1 MPNFDLQRFFM
12 SINHYLD
19 YINHEKKYSLHTCVA
34 YKQNLSDFQ
43 TYCSKNFNLEVID
56 SVEYFH
62 IRSWI
67 ISLVE
72 MQNSNRTI
80 NRKISVLRSYYNF
93 LLKTETIKVS
103 PLKLHKPMKASKKVN
118 VPFSIDEVSQLLN
131 GDLFSQDYRGILEK
145 TIITVLYYTGI
156 RRQELID
163 LKTVAVD
170 LDSKLIKVKGKRNKE
185 RLIPLLPEIISSL
198 RIYLKEKNKIF
209 NQIDQIYFFCLPSGT
224 KLNEGFVYQTVNY
237 YFSKVSTK
245 VKKSPHILRHSF
257 ATHLLNNGADLN
269 AVKELLGHE
278 SVAATQVYTH
288 GSLKRIQEIYNKA
301 HPRGKNIK
309 K

>member
-1 MPNFDLQRFFM
+1 M
-12 SINHYLD
+12 SINHFLD
-19 YINHEKKYSLHTCVA
+19 FINHEKKYSPHTYVA
-34 YKQNLSDFQ
+34 YKQNLSNFQ
-43 TYCSKNFNLEVID
+43 NYCSKNFNLEDID
-56 SVEYFH
+56 LVEYFH

-72 MQNSNRTI
+72 MENSNRTI

-103 PLKLHKPMKASKKVN
+103 PLKLHKPLKASKNIN
-118 VPFSIDEVSQLLN
+118 VPFSIDEVSQLLD
-131 GDLFSQDYRGILEK
+131 GELFSQDYRGILEK

-170 LDSKLIKVKGKRNKE
+170 LDSQFIKVKGKRNKE
-185 RLIPLLPEIISSL
+185 RFIPLLPELISSL

-209 NQIDQIYFFCLPSGT
+209 NQIDQIYFFCLPSGI

-245 VKKSPHILRHSF
+245 IKKSPHILRHSF

-301 HPRGKNIK
+301 HPRGKNLK
-309 K
+309 

>member
-1 MPNFDLQRFFM
+1 M
-12 SINHYLD
+12 SINHYLE
-19 YINHEKKYSLHTCVA
+19 YINHEKKYSPHTCVA
-34 YKQNLSDFQ
+34 YKQNLSNFQ
-43 TYCSKNFNLEVID
+43 NYCSKNYNLEDID
-56 SVEYFH
+56 LVEYFH

-72 MQNSNRTI
+72 MENSNRTI

-198 RIYLKEKNKIF
+198 RIYLKEKDKIF

-224 KLNEGFVYQTVNY
+224 KLNEGFVYQTVNH

-301 HPRGKNIK
+301 HPRGKNLK

>member
-1 MPNFDLQRFFM
+1 M
-12 SINHYLD
+12 SINHFLD
-19 YINHEKKYSLHTCVA
+19 FINHEKKYSPHTCVA
-34 YKQNLSDFQ
+34 YKQNLSNFQ
-43 TYCSKNFNLEVID
+43 NYCSKNFNIEDID
-56 SVEYFH
+56 LVEYFH

-103 PLKLHKPMKASKKVN
+103 PLKLHKPLKASKNIN
-118 VPFSIDEVSQLLN
+118 VPFSIDEVSQLLD
-131 GDLFSQDYRGILEK
+131 GELFSQDYRGILEK

-170 LDSKLIKVKGKRNKE
+170 LDSQFIKVKGKRNKE
-185 RLIPLLPEIISSL
+185 RFIPLLPELISSL

-209 NQIDQIYFFCLPSGT
+209 NQIDQIYFFCLPSGI

-237 YFSKVSTK
+237 YFSMVSTK

-301 HPRGKNIK
+301 HPRGKNLK

>member
-1 MPNFDLQRFFM
+1 M
-12 SINHYLD
+12 SVNHFLD
-19 YINHEKKYSLHTCVA
+19 YINHEKKYSSHTCVA
-34 YKQNLSDFQ
+34 YKQNLYDFQ
-43 TYCSKNFNLEVID
+43 VYCSKNFNLEVID
-56 SVEYFH
+56 LVEYFH

-72 MQNSNRTI
+72 LQNSNRTI

-103 PLKLHKPMKASKKVN
+103 PLKLHKPLKASKNIN
-118 VPFSIDEVSQLLN
+118 VPFSVDEVSKLLN

-145 TIITVLYYTGI
+145 TIISVFYYTGI

-170 LDSKLIKVKGKRNKE
+170 LDSQFIKVLGKRNKE
-185 RLIPLLPEIISSL
+185 RSIPLLPELISSL

-288 GSLKRIQEIYNKA
+288 ASLKRIQEIYTKA
-301 HPRGKNIK
+301 HPRGKNLK

>member
-103 PLKLHKPMKASKKVN
+103 PLKLHKPLKASKNIN
-118 VPFSIDEVSQLLN
+118 VPFSIDEVSQLL
-131 GDLFSQDYRGILEK
+131 DSELFSQDYRGILEK

-170 LDSKLIKVKGKRNKE
+170 LDSQFIKVKGKRNKE
-185 RLIPLLPEIISSL
+185 RFIPLLPELISSL

-209 NQIDQIYFFCLPSGT
+209 NQIDQIYFFCLPSGI

-237 YFSKVSTK
+237 YFSMVSTK

-301 HPRGKNIK
+301 HPRGKNLK

>member
-12 SINHYLD
+12 SINHFLD
-19 YINHEKKYSLHTCVA
+19 YINHEKKYSPHTCLA

-43 TYCSKNFNLEVID
+43 NYCSKNFNLEFID

-80 NRKISVLRSYYNF
+80 NRKISVLRSYFNF

-103 PLKLHKPMKASKKVN
+103 PLKLHKPLKASKKIN

>member
-1 MPNFDLQRFFM
+1 M
-12 SINHYLD
+12 SINHFLD
-19 YINHEKKYSLHTCVA
+19 YINHEKKFSQHTYLA
-34 YKQNLSDFQ
+34 YRQNLSDFQ
-43 TYCSKNFNLEVID
+43 TYCSKKFNLEVID
-56 SVEYFH
+56 FIEYFH

-103 PLKLHKPMKASKKVN
+103 PLKLHKPLKASKKIN

-145 TIITVLYYTGI
+145 TIITLLYYTGI

-163 LKTVAVD
+163 LKTVSVD
-170 LDSKLIKVKGKRNKE
+170 LDSKFIKVKGKRNKE
-185 RLIPLLPEIISSL
+185 RLIPLLPEMISSL
-198 RIYLKEKNKIF
+198 RIYIKEKNKIF
-209 NQIDQIYFFCLPSGT
+209 NQTDQIYFFCLPSGR
-224 KLNEGFVYQTVNY
+224 KLNDGFVYQTVNY

-301 HPRGKNIK
+301 HPRGKNLK

>member
-12 SINHYLD
+12 SINHFLD
-19 YINHEKKYSLHTCVA
+19 FINHEKKYSPHTCVA
-34 YKQNLSDFQ
+34 YKQNLSNFQ
-43 TYCSKNFNLEVID
+43 NYCSKNFNIEDID
-56 SVEYFH
+56 LVEYFH

-72 MQNSNRTI
+72 MENSNRTI

-103 PLKLHKPMKASKKVN
+103 PLKLHKPLKASKNIN
-118 VPFSIDEVSQLLN
+118 VPFSIDEVSQLLD
-131 GDLFSQDYRGILEK
+131 GELFSQDYRGILEK

-170 LDSKLIKVKGKRNKE
+170 LDSQFIKVKGKRNKE
-185 RLIPLLPEIISSL
+185 RFIPLLPELISSL

-209 NQIDQIYFFCLPSGT
+209 NQIDQIYFFCLPSGI

-301 HPRGKNIK
+301 HPRGKNLK

>member
-1 MPNFDLQRFFM
+1 M

-103 PLKLHKPMKASKKVN
+103 PLKLHKPLKASKNIN
-118 VPFSIDEVSQLLN
+118 VPFSIDEVSQLLD
-131 GDLFSQDYRGILEK
+131 GELFSQDYRGILEK

-170 LDSKLIKVKGKRNKE
+170 LDSQFIKVKGKRNKE
-185 RLIPLLPEIISSL
+185 RFIPLLPELISSL

-209 NQIDQIYFFCLPSGT
+209 NQIDQIYFFCLPSGI

-245 VKKSPHILRHSF
+245 IKKSPHILRHSF

-301 HPRGKNIK
+301 HPRGKNLK
-309 K
+309 

>member
-1 MPNFDLQRFFM
+1 M

-103 PLKLHKPMKASKKVN
+103 PLKLHKPLKASKNIN
-118 VPFSIDEVSQLLN
+118 VPFSIDEVSQLL
-131 GDLFSQDYRGILEK
+131 DSELFSQDYRGILEK

-170 LDSKLIKVKGKRNKE
+170 LDSQFIKVKGKRNKE
-185 RLIPLLPEIISSL
+185 RFIPLLPELISSL

-209 NQIDQIYFFCLPSGT
+209 NQIDQIYFFCLPSGI

-237 YFSKVSTK
+237 YFSMVSTK

-301 HPRGKNIK
+301 HPRGKNLK

>member
-1 MPNFDLQRFFM
+1 M
-12 SINHYLD
+12 SINHFLD
-19 YINHEKKYSLHTCVA
+19 FINHEKKYSPHTCVA

-43 TYCSKNFNLEVID
+43 NYCSKNFNLEFID

-80 NRKISVLRSYYNF
+80 NRKISVLRSYFNF

-103 PLKLHKPMKASKKVN
+103 PLKLHKPLKASKKIN

>member
-1 MPNFDLQRFFM
+1 M
-12 SINHYLD
+12 SINHFLD
-19 YINHEKKYSLHTCVA
+19 YINHEKKFSQHTYLA
-34 YKQNLSDFQ
+34 YRQNLSDFQ
-43 TYCSKNFNLEVID
+43 TYCSKNFNLEAID
-56 SVEYFH
+56 FIEYFH

-93 LLKTETIKVS
+93 LLKTDTIKVS
-103 PLKLHKPMKASKKVN
+103 PLKLHKPLKAPKNIN
-118 VPFSIDEVSQLLN
+118 VPFSIEEVSQLLN
-131 GDLFSQDYRGILEK
+131 SDFFPEDYQGILEK

-170 LDSKLIKVKGKRNKE
+170 LDSKFIKVKGKRNKE
-185 RLIPLLPEIISSL
+185 RFIPLLPELIFSL
-198 RIYLKEKNKIF
+198 RIYLKEKTKFF
-209 NQIDQIYFFCLPSGT
+209 NQIDQIYFFCSPTGI

-288 GSLKRIQEIYNKA
+288 GSLKRIQEIYTKA
-301 HPRGKNIK
+301 HPRGKK
-309 K
+309 

>member
-1 MPNFDLQRFFM
+1 M

-103 PLKLHKPMKASKKVN
+103 PLKLHKPLKASKNIN
-118 VPFSIDEVSQLLN
+118 VPFSIDEVSQLLD
-131 GDLFSQDYRGILEK
+131 GELFSQDYRGILEK

-170 LDSKLIKVKGKRNKE
+170 LDSQFIKVKGKRNKE
-185 RLIPLLPEIISSL
+185 RFIPLLPELISSL

-209 NQIDQIYFFCLPSGT
+209 NQIDQIDQIDQIYFFCLPSGI

-301 HPRGKNIK
+301 HPRGKNLK
-309 K
+309 

>member
-1 MPNFDLQRFFM
+1 M
-12 SINHYLD
+12 D
-19 YINHEKKYSLHTCVA
+19 YINNEKKYSPHTCVA

-56 SVEYFH
+56 SIEYFH

-103 PLKLHKPMKASKKVN
+103 PLKLHKPLKASKNVN
-118 VPFSIDEVSQLLN
+118 VPFSIDEVSQLLD
-131 GDLFSQDYRGILEK
+131 GELFSQDYRGILEK

-170 LDSKLIKVKGKRNKE
+170 LDSQFIKVKGKRNKE
-185 RLIPLLPEIISSL
+185 RFIPLLPELISSL
-198 RIYLKEKNKIF
+198 RIYLKEKNKTF
-209 NQIDQIYFFCLPSGT
+209 NQIDQIYFFCLPSGI

-288 GSLKRIQEIYNKA
+288 GSLKGIQEIYNKA
-301 HPRGKNIK
+301 HPRGKNLK

>member
-1 MPNFDLQRFFM
+1 
-12 SINHYLD
+12 
-19 YINHEKKYSLHTCVA
+19 
-34 YKQNLSDFQ
+34 
-43 TYCSKNFNLEVID
+43 
-56 SVEYFH
+56 
-62 IRSWI
+62 
-67 ISLVE
+67 

-103 PLKLHKPMKASKKVN
+103 PLKLHKPLKASKNIN
-118 VPFSIDEVSQLLN
+118 VPFSIDEVSQLLD
-131 GDLFSQDYRGILEK
+131 GELFSQDYRGILEK

-170 LDSKLIKVKGKRNKE
+170 LDSQFIKVKGKRNKE
-185 RLIPLLPEIISSL
+185 RFIPLLPELISSL

-209 NQIDQIYFFCLPSGT
+209 NQIDQIYFFCLPSGI

-301 HPRGKNIK
+301 HPRGKNLK
-309 K
+309 

>member
-1 MPNFDLQRFFM
+1 M
-12 SINHYLD
+12 SINHFLD
-19 YINHEKKYSLHTCVA
+19 YINHEKKYSHHTCIA
-34 YKQNLSDFQ
+34 YAQNLSDFQ
-43 TYCSKNFNLEVID
+43 TYCSKNYTLKTID
-56 SVEYFH
+56 SVDYYH

-80 NRKISVLRSYYNF
+80 NRKISVLRSYFKF
-93 LLKTETIKVS
+93 LLKTETIQIS
-103 PLKLHKPMKASKKVN
+103 PLKLHKPLKASKGIN

-131 GDLFSQDYRGILEK
+131 GDFFSQDYQGLLEK
-145 TIITVLYYTGI
+145 TIISVLYYTGI

-170 LDSKLIKVKGKRNKE
+170 LDSQSIKVKGKRNKE
-185 RLIPLLPEIISSL
+185 RFIPLLPELISTL
-198 RIYLKEKNKIF
+198 RLYLEEKNKIS
-209 NQIDQIYFFCLPSGT
+209 NQIDQVYFFCRPSGV

-237 YFSKVSTK
+237 YFGMVSTK

-269 AVKELLGHE
+269 SVKELLGHE
-278 SVAATQVYTH
+278 SIAATQVYTH
-288 GSLKRIQEIYNKA
+288 GSLKRIQEIYSQA
-301 HPRGKNIK
+301 HPRGKNLK

>member
-1 MPNFDLQRFFM
+1 M
-12 SINHYLD
+12 SIKHFLD
-19 YINHEKKYSLHTCVA
+19 YINHEKKYSHHTFTA
-34 YKQNLSDFQ
+34 YEQNLSDFQ
-43 TYCSKNFNLEVID
+43 TYCSKNFTLKTIE
-56 SVEYFH
+56 SVDYYH

-67 ISLVE
+67 IFLVE
-72 MQNSNRTI
+72 IQNSNRTI
-80 NRKISVLRSYYNF
+80 NRKISVLRSYYKF
-93 LLKTETIKVS
+93 LLKTETIKIS
-103 PLKLHKPMKASKKVN
+103 PLKLHKPLKASKKIN

-131 GDLFSQDYRGILEK
+131 GDLFPQDYQGLLEK
-145 TIITVLYYTGI
+145 TIISVFYYTGI

-170 LDSKLIKVKGKRNKE
+170 LDSQFIKVKGKRNKE
-185 RLIPLLPEIISSL
+185 RLIPLLPELISL
-198 RIYLKEKNKIF
+198 IKIYLKEKNKIF
-209 NQIDQIYFFCLPSGT
+209 NLIDKTYFFCLPSGI

-288 GSLKRIQEIYNKA
+288 GSLKRIQEIYAKA
-301 HPRGKNIK
+301 HPRGKNLK

>member
-1 MPNFDLQRFFM
+1 M
-12 SINHYLD
+12 SFNHFLD
-19 YINHEKKYSLHTCVA
+19 YINHEKKYSLHTCIA

-43 TYCSKNFNLEVID
+43 NYCSQNFSLKTID
-56 SVEYFH
+56 SADYYH

-80 NRKISVLRSYYNF
+80 NRKISVLRSYYKF
-93 LLKTETIKVS
+93 LLNVEKIKVS
-103 PLKLHKPMKASKKVN
+103 PLKLHKPLKASKSIN
-118 VPFSIDEVSQLLN
+118 VPFSIDEVSRLLN
-131 GDLFSQDYRGILEK
+131 GDFFSQDYQGLLEK
-145 TIITVLYYTGI
+145 TIITILYYTGI

-170 LDSKLIKVKGKRNKE
+170 LDSQSIKVKGKRNKE
-185 RLIPLLPEIISSL
+185 RFIPLLPELISTL
-198 RIYLKEKNKIF
+198 KIYIKEKSKIF
-209 NQIDQIYFFCLPSGT
+209 NQIDQTYFFCLPSGK
-224 KLNEGFVYQTVNY
+224 KLNEAFVYQTVNY

-288 GSLKRIQEIYNKA
+288 GSLKRIQEIYSKA
-301 HPRGKNIK
+301 HPRGKI
-309 K
+309 

>member
-1 MPNFDLQRFFM
+1 M
-12 SINHYLD
+12 I
-19 YINHEKKYSLHTCVA
+19 EAKSL
-34 YKQNLSDFQ
+34 
-43 TYCSKNFNLEVID
+43 
-56 SVEYFH
+56 
-62 IRSWI
+62 
-67 ISLVE
+67 
-72 MQNSNRTI
+72 
-80 NRKISVLRSYYNF
+80 
-93 LLKTETIKVS
+93 
-103 PLKLHKPMKASKKVN
+103 
-118 VPFSIDEVSQLLN
+118 
-131 GDLFSQDYRGILEK
+131 ILEK